1 MTDMKLFGCAIAEY
15 LTAVKGDNSR
25 RLCLT
30 WNREL
35 KKYEVL
41 PKSDIPAKSPKSGA
55 VPSKLLMQLTQA
67 EAKVMDRGQQLGLFK

>member
-1 MTDMKLFGCAIAEY
+1 MTDSKSFKCAIAEY
-15 LTAVKGDNSR
+15 LSAVEKDNSK

-41 PKSDIPAKSPKSGA
+41 PKSDIPAKAPRSGA
-55 VPSKLLMQLTQA
+55 LRSKLVMQLTQA
-67 EAKVMDRGQQLGLFK
+67 EAKIANRGQQLGMFS